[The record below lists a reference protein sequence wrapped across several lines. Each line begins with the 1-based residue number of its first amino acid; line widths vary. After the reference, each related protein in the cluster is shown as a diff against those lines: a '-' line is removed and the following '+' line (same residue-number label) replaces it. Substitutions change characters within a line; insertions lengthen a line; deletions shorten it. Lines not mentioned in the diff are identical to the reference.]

1 MKILDPNIETL
12 FNIESDED
20 FERKSLEV
28 FQYQY
33 HNNSVYQR
41 FVDLL
46 KVNPNSVES
55 LASIP
60 FLPISFFKSHTLN
73 LKENHQAVFK
83 SSGTTGQA
91 RSQHF
96 VADLSV
102 YEKSFSFGFQS
113 LYGDI
118 NSFAVLALLPSYLEQ
133 GDSSLVY
140 MAKSFVEKTRSLGSD
155 FFLHDFERLN
165 HSIEKLEA
173 QGQAYIILGV
183 SYALLDFLEKF
194 PQQLTC
200 GFIMET
206 GGMKGR
212 RKELTKKEL
221 HSVLSQN
228 SGGGLIHSE
237 YGMTELLSQAYSKG
251 EGIYKSPSWMKVVTR
266 STTDPLTLVQ
276 NQRGLLN
283 IIDLANVNSCSFIA
297 TEDLGFVH
305 QDGSFEVLGRFDTS
319 EIRGCNLM
327 VE

>member
-12 FNIESDED
+12 FNIQSQAD

-28 FQYQY
+28 FQFQYQ
-33 HNNSVYQR
+33 HNKVYQR

-46 KVNPNSVES
+46 GVDPTSVQAIE
-55 LASIP
+55 SIP
-60 FLPISFFKSHTLN
+60 FLPISFFKTHTLN
-73 LKENHQAVFK
+73 VKENHEVVFM
-83 SSGTTGQA
+83 SSGTTGQV

-96 VADLSV
+96 VADKAI
-102 YEKSFSFGFQS
+102 YERSFSKGFQE

-133 GDSSLVY
+133 GNSSLVY
-140 MAKSFVEKTRSLGSD
+140 MAQSFVERTKEKGSD
-155 FFLHDFERLN
+155 FFLHDFERLH
-165 HSIEKLEA
+165 HSIQKLETE
-173 QGQAYIILGV
+173 GQHYIVLGV
-183 SYALLDFLEKF
+183 SYALLDFLEEY
-194 PQQLTC
+194 PQKMSC

-212 RKELTKKEL
+212 RKELTKAEL
-221 HSVLSQN
+221 HKILSAK
-228 SGGGLIHSE
+228 SGGGSIHSE

-251 EGIYKSPSWMKVVTR
+251 QGIYTAPNWMKVLTR
-266 STTDPLTLVQ
+266 STTDPLSLVQ

-297 TEDLGFVH
+297 TDDLGRVH
-305 QDGSFEVLGRFDTS
+305 DNGSFEVLGRFDTS

>member
-1 MKILDPNIETL
+1 MKILDPNIESL
-12 FNIESDED
+12 FNIESEED
-20 FERKSLEV
+20 FESKALGV

-33 HNNSVYQR
+33 ENSKVYR
-41 FVDLL
+41 DFVRLL
-46 KVNPNSVES
+46 GIPKENVNS

-60 FLPISFFKSHTLN
+60 FMPISFFKTHELN
-73 LKENHQAVFK
+73 TKPNVDLVFK
-83 SSGTTGQA
+83 SSGTTGQI

-96 VADLSV
+96 VANKLI
-102 YEKSFSFGFQS
+102 YEKSFSEGFDS
-113 LYGDI
+113 LYGTL
-118 NSFAVLALLPSYLEQ
+118 SEFAILALLPSYLEQ

-140 MAKSFVEKTRSLGSD
+140 MAQSFIEKTKDNGSD

-165 HSIEKLEA
+165 KAISRLESENRS
-173 QGQAYIILGV
+173 YILLGV
-183 SYALLDFLEKF
+183 SYALLDFFEAF
-194 PQQLTC
+194 PQKMNR

-212 RKELTKKEL
+212 REELTKKEL
-221 HSVLSQN
+221 HQILSEK
-228 SGGGLIHSE
+228 SGGQTIHSE

-251 EGIYKSPSWMKVVTR
+251 EGIYKSPKWMKVLTR
-266 STTDPLTLVQ
+266 STTDPLSLVH

-283 IIDLANVNSCSFIA
+283 VIDLANVNSCSFIA
-297 TEDLGFVH
+297 TDDIGLVH